1 MKYVVDYIDANQG
14 GIYVINDDDE
24 NNIYYELIASVAYGR
39 EKALDNKIKEGEGLV
54 GRCVFEKEPIVLT
67 EIPQDY
73 VRITSGLGTV
83 NPDSILIVPIILND
97 IVYGV
102 LEFASFGKMEDYK
115 VSFVRKI
122 SDVIASAISNHKVSE
137 RTAVLLDRAQSQ
149 SEALTLQ
156 EEQMRQNIEEMK
168 ATQEEQ
174 EQLQLKL
181 NLRITEM
188 QMVIDSIPYSIIVV
202 DSHGGLRLFNSAFC
216 NMSHY
221 KKEELDVKKVD
232 VLFGSDISI
241 ILQKKQFKGELLI
254 KNGSPIKII
263 IESSIIDTEKKIF
276 LLKITEA

>member
-1 MKYVVDYIDANQG
+1 
-14 GIYVINDDDE
+14 
-24 NNIYYELIASVAYGR
+24 
-39 EKALDNKIKEGEGLV
+39 
-54 GRCVFEKEPIVLT
+54 
-67 EIPQDY
+67 
-73 VRITSGLGTV
+73 
-83 NPDSILIVPIILND
+83 
-97 IVYGV
+97 VYGV